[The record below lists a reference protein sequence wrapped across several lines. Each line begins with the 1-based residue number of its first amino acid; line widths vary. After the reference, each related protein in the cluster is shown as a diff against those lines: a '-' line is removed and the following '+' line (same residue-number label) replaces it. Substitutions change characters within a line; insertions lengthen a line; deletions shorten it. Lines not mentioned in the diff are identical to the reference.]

1 MPLMRRVGWIA
12 AAVLLA
18 VVSACGPRTVVTP
31 VAPGAPRFPDFIQ
44 PTTPDALA
52 SDPLSRR
59 NDLAWRYLQAGDLRG
74 ADREV
79 TLLLKERPTFFPAQ
93 TTGAYLALARKDG
106 SAAASQ
112 FARIVESHPDY
123 VPALVGRGLALVA
136 TDQNSEAVD
145 AFRAALRVDPG
156 LSDIARRVDVLTLR
170 GLQDEL
176 ASARQAAKA
185 GQTDV
190 AIRAYRNAIGASPD
204 SAFLYRELAAVER
217 QRGQTRDAI
226 DHLKRAS
233 ALDTS
238 DAASLVALGDLLE
251 HEGDLA
257 PAIAAYS
264 DALRIEP
271 DASVEARRAA
281 VRTRLDQSTLPAEFR
296 AIEDATQITRGDLAA
311 LIGVRLAPLVQTAPA
326 RDPSLITDIRGHWA
340 ERWIVPV
347 ARAGLVENFVNH
359 TFQPRT
365 TVRRADLAQSLAR
378 MLNIIAASDPVRAR
392 QWVGVRGRFPDV
404 PTSHLAYGA
413 ISTAVAAGAMTAGQ
427 DGAFAP
433 TRPVTGAE
441 AVAAINRVRTLGR
454 FPTSPGDRP

>member
-1 MPLMRRVGWIA
+1 MA
-12 AAVLLA
+12 AAVLVGL
-18 VVSACGPRTVVTP
+18 VSACGPKTVATP
-31 VAPGAPRFPDFIQ
+31 VAPGAPRFPDFVQ
-44 PTTPDALA
+44 PIAPDNLA
-52 SDPLSRR
+52 QDPLSRR
-59 NDLAWRYLQAGDLRG
+59 TDLAWRYLQAGDLRS

-93 TTGAYLALARKDG
+93 TVGAYLALAHKDG

-112 FARIVESHPDY
+112 FGRIVEAHPDY
-123 VPALVGRGLALVA
+123 VPALVGNGLALVA
-136 TDQNSEAVD
+136 TGQDREAAD

-156 LSDIARRVDVLTLR
+156 LTDVARRVDVMTLR

-176 ASARQAAKA
+176 ATARQAAKA
-185 GQTDV
+185 GQTDA
-190 AIRAYRNAIGASPD
+190 AIRAYRNAIAASPD
-204 SAFLYRELAAVER
+204 SAFLYREMAAVER

-226 DHLKRAS
+226 DHLKRAN
-233 ALDTS
+233 ALDPT

-251 HEGDLA
+251 HEGELA
-257 PAIAAYS
+257 PAIAAYT

-271 DASVEARRAA
+271 DPAVDAKRAA
-281 VRTRLDQSTLPAEFR
+281 LRTRVDQSTLPEEFR
-296 AIEDATQITRGDLAA
+296 AIEQAPQVTRGDLAA
-311 LIGVRLAPLVQTAPA
+311 LIGVRLAPLVQTAPS

-365 TVRRADLAQSLAR
+365 LVRRADLAQSVAR
-378 MLNIIAASDPVRAR
+378 MLNLIAASDPARAR
-392 QWVGVRGRFPDV
+392 QWVGVRGRFTDV
-404 PTSHLAYGA
+404 PSSHLAYGA
-413 ISTAVAAGAMTAGQ
+413 ISTAVAAGAMTATQ

-441 AVAAINRVRTLGR
+441 AMAAINRVRTLGR
-454 FPTSPGDRP
+454 FPSGSNERP